1 MKTINLEEIL
11 DQYLDFE
18 LDYSKEELKHDFLLA
33 MKEACE
39 QIVDLCAENADL
51 DYGENEEEIT
61 LDIDSI
67 LKTKD
72 QIK

>member
-11 DQYLDFE
+11 DQYLDINVFGNIFPE
-18 LDYSKEELKHDFLLA
+18 TLSEILVA
-33 MKEACE
+33 MKDACDKT
-39 QIVDLCAENADL
+39 VDLCVENVEVNTISARVWV
-51 DYGENEEEIT
+51 EKE
-61 LDIDSI
+61 SI